1 MVCQILDHHLNSTKL
16 PYNVKHEVQN
26 NIMEVDKANKLEGL
40 KSTDIIKVQLKEV
53 KLFNSIMPEQ
63 MAEFQKKD
71 PQLSLVYD
79 KVLSKNKPRLSE
91 IHRIRSSPIR
101 RLLLQ
106 YDRLSLIQGVLH
118 RHTFKDDDET
128 QQLILPSQLRYKT
141 LKALHDDNG
150 HQGLQRILDILRQKV
165 Y

>member
-1 MVCQILDHHLNSTKL
+1 MDDEEEWDTISYEMVCQILNHHLNSTKL

-91 IHRIRSSPIR
+91 IHRIWSSPIR

-106 YDRLSLIQGVLH
+106 YDRYH
-118 RHTFKDDDET
+118 
-128 QQLILPSQLRYKT
+128 
-141 LKALHDDNG
+141 
-150 HQGLQRILDILRQKV
+150 
-165 Y
+165 